1 MICAMGVSPDKC
13 SLIDALQTGS
23 TALMCAARTDKR
35 IVALGVLLECKD
47 IDVNH
52 KNQVAMRV
60 STTGRM
66 CDMVHAC
73 VPFVSS
79 HGWSPVAM
87 LQDGYTAL
95 MVAAD
100 HMNAGNCT
108 KTITELLKRD
118 DIDANAVNK
127 VRVLGGTMH
136 RACGSV
142 GCGRRVH
149 AMFVVTG

>member
-1 MICAMGVSPDKC
+1 M
-13 SLIDALQTGS
+13 LQDGD
-23 TALMCAARTDKR
+23 TALIYAARTDKR
-35 IVALGVLLECKD
+35 IVALGMLLARKD

-73 VPFVSS
+73 MPCVSS
-79 HGWSPVAM
+79 HGWSLVDV

-100 HMNAGNCT
+100 HTNTDNCT
-108 KTITELLKRD
+108 KETITELLKRN
-118 DIDANAVNK
+118 DIDTNAVNK

-142 GCGRRVH
+142 GCGRWVH